1 MLPSVLQRV
10 KLLNNASFMADPK
23 AVRFSWVIAIRNMT
37 VNTDALVL
45 AITLLHVQEK
55 P

>member
-10 KLLNNASFMADPK
+10 KLLNNDSFMTEPK
-23 AVRFSWVIAIRNMT
+23 SVRFSWVIAIRNMT

-45 AITLLHVQEK
+45 VITLLHVQEK